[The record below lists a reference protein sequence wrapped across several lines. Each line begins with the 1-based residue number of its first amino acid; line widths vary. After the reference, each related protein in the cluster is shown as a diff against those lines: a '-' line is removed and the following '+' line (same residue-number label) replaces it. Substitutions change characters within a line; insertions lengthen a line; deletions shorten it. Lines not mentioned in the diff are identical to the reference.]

1 MRKIQMFPQIQA
13 KCPRPT
19 FAVALLMTAYATLL
33 PSLAFATPSRLQ
45 SLLDATPEGGWVK
58 ANTTSYS
65 SAWPTGESAVS
76 LSSYQNPASVVIA
89 WSSFAWDSAS
99 SDLMLWGGGHANYAG
114 NEMYVW
120 DGGTGVW
127 SRGSLPSRLDANNYV
142 VDNAAPQS
150 SHTYDNNVYLPVN
163 NMFLTFGGAAFQ
175 SGGNTSSASGR
186 EGPWLWDPTKADPNK
201 VGGTTGS
208 GYNLTTPGGQMWT
221 NRQGQWTGVEAPGY
235 GNGTTAYRTENGK
248 DVVYLTADSNASGFP
263 SLYRY
268 TLGDVKNGGTDTWEK
283 VGVMWNSA
291 AYKGAATIDT
301 ANHLYIRSAL
311 GGSQGDLAVW
321 NLDQSNAASPDNNR
335 DIKVDL
341 QLADGTAFEISGDYG
356 VEYDSVNGN
365 ILLWDGANK
374 GKVWRVD
381 VSKDAAGNLKSIWRV
396 TELTSTTEAQP
407 GGSFVTGVLGKW
419 KYASEL
425 GAFVA
430 LNEFSGDTGD
440 AEVWLYKPFATAVPE
455 PSTYAMM
462 VAGLGLLAWVAHRR
476 RAGLSVIP
484 VKGFL

>member
-1 MRKIQMFPQIQA
+1 MIRLFGTQ
-13 KCPRPT
+13 CSRPN
-19 FAVALLMTAYATLL
+19 FAFALLVSASVGFMPGMASAA
-33 PSLAFATPSRLQ
+33 SSRLQ

-58 ANTTSYS
+58 ASTTTFS
-65 SAWPTGESAVS
+65 SAWPTGDVAVPY
-76 LSSYQNPASVVIA
+76 SSYKNPASVVIA
-89 WSSFAWDSAS
+89 WSSFAWDSTS

-120 DGGTGVW
+120 DGLTGAW
-127 SRGSLPSRLDANNYV
+127 GRGSLPSRLDSNYFV

-150 SHTYDNNVYLPVN
+150 SHTYDNQVYLPVN

-175 SGGNTSSASGR
+175 SGGNTSSANGR
-186 EGPWLWDPTKADPNK
+186 EGPWLWDPAKADPNK

-235 GNGTTAYRTENGK
+235 SNGTTAYRTENGK

-283 VGVMWNSA
+283 IGVMWNSA

-301 ANHLYIRSAL
+301 ANQLYIRSAL
-311 GGSQGDLAVW
+311 GGSRGDFAVW
-321 NLDQSNAASPDNNR
+321 DLDQSNATNPGSNR

-341 QLADGTAFEISGDYG
+341 QFADGTAFEISGDYG
-356 VEYDSVNGN
+356 VEYDLVNGN

-381 VSKDAAGNLKSIWRV
+381 VSKDESGNVESIWRV
-396 TELTSTTEAQP
+396 TELSSTTAAQP

-430 LNEFSGDTGD
+430 LNEFSGSTGD
-440 AEVWLYKPFATAVPE
+440 AEVWLYKPFAAAVPE

-462 VAGLGLLAWVAHRR
+462 IAGLGLLAWVAGRR
-476 RAGLSVIP
+476 RVRVSIH
-484 VKGFL
+484 